1 MLDQE
6 IDRLLS
12 KGVIEQV
19 PKPPI
24 GVNPLVV
31 VPKKN
36 GGIRLCVDMR
46 VANSAIIREPYQIPT
61 LNEILHEFNG
71 CTKFTT
77 LDLNQGYHQLSLD
90 PESRD
95 LTAFACHRGI
105 FRYTR
110 LIFGMSAAAE
120 LYQRNIEHALTGLQ
134 GVKNISDDI
143 IIGGKD
149 TAELLERMR
158 ATFQRLR
165 ERNLTLNKKCK
176 FLQDELIYMGHK
188 LSATGVSPDKEKV
201 ETIQSLKVPTNATE
215 LRSFLGMVT
224 YCSKFIPQY
233 ASITDPLR
241 HLTKKNTPWHWNSK
255 HQKAFNKLKQS
266 LLLSETLAYFNP
278 SAETEV
284 NTDASPVGLGAVI
297 AQRQPDGNFRPIS
310 YTSRALTQVE

>member
-24 GVNPLVV
+24 WVNLLVV
-31 VPKKN
+31 VLKKN

-71 CTKFTT
+71 CTKSTT

-165 ERNLTLNKKCK
+165 ERNLTVNKKKCK

-233 ASITDPLR
+233 ASITDPYV
-241 HLTKKNTPWHWNSK
+241 T
-255 HQKAFNKLKQS
+255 
-266 LLLSETLAYFNP
+266 
-278 SAETEV
+278 
-284 NTDASPVGLGAVI
+284 
-297 AQRQPDGNFRPIS
+297 
-310 YTSRALTQVE
+310 